1 MDGTHDSVETRDVR
15 DSTFK
20 VPFLRAQDIG
30 SCYLRE
36 PGAFLRKVDNENK
49 CKRSRIKVGDIL
61 LNIMASTGE
70 SCFYSDSCPNEAN
83 VNRAVGILRSI
94 DQNITELDRRFIVAL
109 LSSKVGGLELSR
121 NLKGSIQQR
130 LNLGDIAESEIPEI
144 EPIVRTYIGSKVQ
157 QAEQVRERSREL
169 KDNFQSA
176 IQKEFPEIFGNVKAK
191 GGHSWAELEDS
202 SLNHGAYQP
211 ERLRIRKYLKENGGK
226 QVKHIATIETPVT
239 SAYYKFDIYIGL
251 YAISSASAILKPSTV
266 AESEVEGSARV
277 LLEGVALSKLR
288 SYLNKVTYIPSEL
301 AGSFGSTELLCV
313 QPKSPSISSWFLYG
327 VLKLESTIRQLNPV
341 STGSTHPRVSRED
354 VLDLM
359 VPWLEDSESW
369 GAKLENA
376 QKGYF
381 LSEQLTTAA
390 KLLVEALIEGDLK
403 ESEIKTAQETLQ
415 QGDNKLDQEILSR
428 LTRKG
433 YNVSGEPPL
442 FPNLDTL
449 AKALQE
455 AENSQEVE

>member
-144 EPIVRTYIGSKVQ
+144 EPIVRTYIG
-157 QAEQVRERSREL
+157 
-169 KDNFQSA
+169 
-176 IQKEFPEIFGNVKAK
+176 
-191 GGHSWAELEDS
+191 WAELEDS